1 MRDGM
6 SGPTGRGAFPSQE
19 ICMNSFRIGF
29 IALAGACLAVA
40 GTANAQYGGRAPPI
54 GASGGPDTSHIK
66 VKPRADPVANADQ
79 PASLA
84 GQVQLVMDKLEGELK
99 IGAHQQKAWDAY
111 RSKVTR
117 YAEDLTRAR
126 YSARDMQDE
135 GMTVPQQLDRLAEIS
150 SNRQTAVE
158 EIVDAARAV
167 YATLGPE
174 QKRAADKGLVLVPL
188 RLVSGTA
195 AGAAI
200 RADDIALPD
209 TPKKSN

>member
-1 MRDGM
+1 
-6 SGPTGRGAFPSQE
+6 
-19 ICMNSFRIGF
+19 MNSFRMVF
-29 IALAGACLAVA
+29 IALVVAFLAA
-40 GTANAQYGGRAPPI
+40 GTANAQFPSRTTPG
-54 GASGGPDTSHIK
+54 GASQVSTPHIK
-66 VKPRADPVANADQ
+66 PATPNSPGNADQ
-79 PASLA
+79 PASLT
-84 GQVQLVMDKLEGELK
+84 GQVQLVMDKLEDELK

-111 RSKVTR
+111 RAKVAR

-126 YSARDMQDE
+126 YSARDMQDG
-135 GMTVPQQLDRLAEIS
+135 GMTVPQQLDRLAEIA

-195 AGAAI
+195 AGAAT